1 MRWSDFESR
10 QAGWPRHDA
19 ASAERAQPPAS
30 GNRLAPSFTGARAPF
45 AETPVFGPLWSRNVI
60 SEESGGI
67 MTGRSNTA
75 MTAAAELTALGSA
88 AAAGMVVWLLLARP
102 LDVVD
107 AVSGHDLA
115 GLARLAFTT
124 FQDLLMRLL
133 ELL

>member
-1 MRWSDFESR
+1 
-10 QAGWPRHDA
+10 
-19 ASAERAQPPAS
+19 
-30 GNRLAPSFTGARAPF
+30 
-45 AETPVFGPLWSRNVI
+45 
-60 SEESGGI
+60 

-88 AAAGMVVWLLLARP
+88 AAAGIVVWLLLARP